1 MESLMKKI
9 PVMFVCSTLV
19 LMISLN
25 GNARAG
31 WKDVLNA
38 ATTAV
43 PHTPPTGQA
52 NPVLGN
58 VSQALSNGQQIAGNA
73 GVLQSGSLTDVLMK
87 KTGVNQ
93 VQAAGGAGALLQLAK
108 SKMQADAFSK
118 LEQSVPG
125 VQNLLGAVPAVQQ
138 PSALSGL
145 AGRLSS
151 VTGGAGGTAGSLV
164 SLVSAFQQQGMS
176 PQMIQQ
182 FIPVVVDYVKNSG
195 GSALAGSLSTAL
207 TGL

>member
-1 MESLMKKI
+1 MKKL
-9 PVMFVCSTLV
+9 PVLFVCSTLV

-25 GNARAG
+25 GNVSAG
-31 WKDVLNA
+31 WKDVLNS
-38 ATTAV
+38 ATRAV
-43 PHTPPTGQA
+43 QPSAPAGQG
-52 NPVLGN
+52 NPVLGD
-58 VSQALSNGQQIAGNA
+58 VGQVLQNNPQIAGNA
-73 GVLQSGSLTDVLMK
+73 GILQSGSLTDVLMK

-108 SKMQADAFSK
+108 TKMQADAFSK
-118 LEQSVPG
+118 LEKSVPG
-125 VQNLLGAVPAVQQ
+125 MQNLLGAVPAVQQ
-138 PSALSGL
+138 PSALGGL

-151 VTGGAGGTAGSLV
+151 RTGGTAGSLV

-182 FIPVVVDYVKNSG
+182 FIPIVVDYVKTSG
-195 GSALAGSLSTAL
+195 GSALAGSLSAAL

>member
-1 MESLMKKI
+1 MKKI
-9 PVMFVCSTLV
+9 SVPAVCSALV
-19 LMISLN
+19 LLIAFTENVS
-25 GNARAG
+25 AG
-31 WKDVLNA
+31 WKDVLDSANKA
-38 ATTAV
+38 IAPSPA
-43 PHTPPTGQA
+43 TGQA
-52 NPVLGN
+52 NPMLGN
-58 VSQALSNGQQIAGNA
+58 VGQILQNSQQTTGNGGLS
-73 GVLQSGSLTDVLMK
+73 QSGSLTDLLMK
-87 KTGVNQ
+87 KTGVSQ

-108 SKMQADAFSK
+108 SKMQSDTFSK

-125 VQNLLGAVPAVQQ
+125 VQGLLGAVPAVQQ
-138 PSALSGL
+138 PSALGGL

-151 VTGGAGGTAGSLV
+151 MTGGAGGTAGSLV

-195 GSALAGSLSTAL
+195 GSALAGSLSAAL

>member
-1 MESLMKKI
+1 MKKI
-9 PVMFVCSTLV
+9 PVLFVYSALV
-19 LMISLN
+19 MMISFN

-31 WKDVLNA
+31 WKDMLNA

-43 PHTPPTGQA
+43 APSPPTGQA

-58 VSQALSNGQQIAGNA
+58 VGKVLPNSQQIAGNV
-73 GVLQSGSLTDVLMK
+73 GILQSGSLTDVLMK

-125 VQNLLGAVPAVQQ
+125 VQGLLGAVPVVQQ
-138 PSALSGL
+138 PSALGGL

-151 VTGGAGGTAGSLV
+151 MTGGAGGTTGGLV
-164 SLVSAFQQQGMS
+164 SLVSAFQQHGMS

-195 GSALAGSLSTAL
+195 GSALAGSLSSAL

>member
-1 MESLMKKI
+1 MKQ
-9 PVMFVCSTLV
+9 VTVLTVCSSLA
-19 LMISLN
+19 LMT
-25 GNARAG
+25 A
-31 WKDVLNA
+31 LNA
-38 ATTAV
+38 NVSADWRETLDSATRSIR
-43 PHTPPTGQA
+43 PLPPAGQTSSA
-52 NPVLGN
+52 LGN
-58 VSQALSNGQQIAGNA
+58 VDQILQNSRQAAGN
-73 GVLQSGSLTDVLMK
+73 GGLLQPGSLTDLLMK
-87 KTGVNQ
+87 KTGVSQ

-125 VQNLLGAVPAVQQ
+125 VQGLLGAVPAVQQ
-138 PSALSGL
+138 PSALGGL

-151 VTGGAGGTAGSLV
+151 MTGGAGGAAGNVV

-195 GSALAGSLSTAL
+195 GNALAGSLSAAL
-207 TGL
+207 TGH